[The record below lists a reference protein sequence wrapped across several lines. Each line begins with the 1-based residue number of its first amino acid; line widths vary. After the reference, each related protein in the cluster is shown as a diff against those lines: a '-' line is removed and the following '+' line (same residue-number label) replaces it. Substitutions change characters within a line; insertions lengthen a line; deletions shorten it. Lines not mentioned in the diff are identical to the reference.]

1 MLLILFQFIALGN
14 CSCTWEKI
22 EANLEEKEK
31 RYIIALLEE
40 KENQI
45 NLCALDDL

>member
-31 RYIIALLEE
+31 RYIIALLEG

-45 NLCALDDL
+45 NLYAMDDL

>member
-14 CSCTWEKI
+14 CSCTWENI

-31 RYIIALLEE
+31 KCIIALLEE

-45 NLCALDDL
+45 NLYALDDV

>member
-14 CSCTWEKI
+14 FSCTWEKI

-31 RYIIALLEE
+31 RHTMALIGE
-40 KENQI
+40 KKNQI
-45 NLCALDDL
+45 NLYAVDDL